1 MHNHRS
7 VAIAALGFVL
17 FTVALASASITGGI
31 SGVVRDKSGA
41 VISDASVVAIDTQ
54 TGVRTTVATDAK
66 GFYNL
71 PTLAIGTYDLEISHA
86 GFRTY
91 RQTGLVIDANSELRA
106 DASLD
111 VGAINEKV
119 EVNTDSVHVET
130 QSTQM
135 GEVIESKRIEAVPL
149 NGRSFTDLLALQ
161 PGVSPY
167 NSTDTGTAGIGDRSP
182 DGGLNAGNQ
191 SVNGQ
196 RETAN
201 GFMVNGSN
209 VEEGKNNG
217 AAIIPNLDSIS
228 EFRIITNNFDAEYG
242 NYSGGQINV
251 VTKSGTN
258 RFHGSG
264 FEFLRNT
271 SLDATQYFSNAVPV
285 YRQNQFGGTFG
296 GPIKKDKTFFFLD
309 YQGTRQTQASPVNIQ
324 MPSVAN
330 FTGNFSDSANSFT
343 TGADANNNPIAST
356 VGGNFFAGL
365 LGTRLG
371 YGITSG
377 EPYYFTASTIDPTT
391 INSSTG
397 AGTPFGINCTNNTQC
412 AFPNAVIP
420 TTAWSPVAKNMLSLG
435 LIPQPNTAGNFLVS
449 SKFAQKLR
457 DDKGGVR
464 VDQNTHFGTLFAYY
478 FADDYLL
485 NSPYP
490 NGGATVPSSSFAYS
504 AVTAGRAQLV
514 NLGDTKN
521 FGSYAVNELRLSYVR
536 NALALAEPQGGVGP
550 NYSLANLGFVT
561 PWNAVTGGIS
571 PIAPKLEGVPFI
583 TFNNF
588 NIGVP
593 QVSTGQFNNSFQVLD
608 NFTKVIGTH
617 SIQFGGQFH
626 YDQIDERN
634 LAAENGQYSFT
645 GNETGIDFADFLLGA
660 PNSLTQASPQILDSR
675 SKYYAL
681 YAQDSWRAT
690 NNLVLNYGLR
700 WEASMPWYDTQNKIE
715 TIIPGEQSVVFPGAP
730 TGWVVPGDPGVPR
743 TLAPTQWHNFSPR
756 LGLAYSPSSS
766 SGILGALFGGP
777 GKTSIRIGGGLYY
790 TSVEDLSQFLE
801 VGDPPYGLFYGS
813 AQPPLLE
820 SPYIVRSDG
829 SQVGQRFP
837 FPFPPT
843 NVSASNPDTTF
854 PWSQVEPISFGFS
867 FDHRNKL
874 PYSEHYEFS
883 LQRQIG
889 ANTVFTASYVGNE
902 GHRLVT
908 SIEANPSNPALCLFL
923 NNQNNLGPNS
933 AGPCGPF
940 SETPP
945 FNSTTGVSTPWITA
959 SGQTIA
965 AVRPLGPLFDTN
977 PFVSTIAN
985 SRYNS
990 LQISAS
996 HNTGSLSFLAGYT
1009 YSKCID
1015 NASGLQ
1021 DSTDPFDPRRSIA
1034 LCNFD
1039 VTHNFVFSYNWLLP
1053 FDRLASSGWRRKVV
1067 GGWSLSGIVNF
1078 ATGLPITLTENDDNA
1093 LIGAGAVP
1101 VDVPNF
1107 AAGKVLADTNPRH
1120 GNSYFNTSLFSNEQ
1134 LGQLGNSR
1142 RRFFH
1147 GPGLNNFDMALA
1159 KATKFTESKEL
1170 QLRLEAFNVFNHAQ
1184 FSNPT
1189 GEINSSQFGFVTS
1202 ARPARIVQLGAK
1214 FLF

>member
-1 MHNHRS
+1 MRS
-7 VAIAALGFVL
+7 RPSIGIATLGFVL
-17 FTVALASASITGGI
+17 VAVALVSASITGGI
-31 SGVVRDKSGA
+31 SGVITDASGA
-41 VISDASVVAIDTQ
+41 VISGASVVATDTQ
-54 TGVRTTVATDAK
+54 TGVKTTVKSDAK

-71 PTLAIGTYDLEISHA
+71 PTLAVGTYDLEISHP
-86 GFRTY
+86 GFKTY
-91 RQTGLVIDANSELRA
+91 RKTGLVIDANSALRA
-106 DASLD
+106 DAALG
-111 VGAINEKV
+111 VGAISEKV
-119 EVNTDSVHVET
+119 EVSTDSVHVET

-135 GEVIESKRIEAVPL
+135 GEVITGKNMEAVPL
-149 NGRSFTDLLALQ
+149 NGRSYTDLLSLQ

-167 NSTDTGTAGIGDRSP
+167 NATNDTGTAGIGDRSP
-182 DGGLNAGNQ
+182 SGGLNSGNQ

-196 RETAN
+196 RETSN

-217 AAIIPNLDSIS
+217 AGIIPNLDSIS

-258 RFHGSG
+258 QFHGSG

-271 SLDATQYFSNAVPV
+271 ALDATQYFSTSVPV
-285 YRQNQFGGTFG
+285 FRQNQFGGTFG
-296 GPIKKDKTFFFLD
+296 GPIGKDQTFFFLD
-309 YQGTRQTQASPVNIQ
+309 YQGTRQTQASPVTTQ
-324 MPSVAN
+324 VPSAGN
-330 FTGNFSDSANSFT
+330 FTGDFSDSASSV
-343 TGADANNNPIAST
+343 TGSVNGS
-356 VGGNFFAGL
+356 GFAAVLNGRMNWPPD
-365 LGTRLG
+365 T
-371 YGITSG
+371 IFDG
-377 EPYYFTASTIDPTT
+377 EPYYF
-391 INSSTG
+391 
-397 AGTPFGINCTNNTQC
+397 AGCTDQSQC
-412 AFPNAVIP
+412 VFPNALIP
-420 TTAWSPVAKNMLSLG
+420 QSAWSPVAVNMVSLG
-435 LIPQPNTAGNFLVS
+435 LIPQPNVTNNPIFNFTS
-449 SKFAQKLR
+449 SLYAQKLR
-457 DDKGGVR
+457 DDKGGIR
-464 VDQNTHFGTLFAYY
+464 VDQNTRFGTLFAYY

-490 NGGATVPSSSFAYS
+490 NGGATVPASSFAYN
-504 AVTAGRAQLV
+504 ATTAGRAQLI

-536 NALALAEPQGGVGP
+536 NTLHLAEPQGGVGQ

-561 PWNAVTGGIS
+561 PWDAATGGIS
-571 PIAPKLEGVPFI
+571 PIAPKLEGVPYV

-626 YDQIDERN
+626 YDQINERN

-645 GNETGIDFADFLLGA
+645 GNETGIDFADFLIGA
-660 PNSLTQASPQILDSR
+660 PDSLTQASPQILDSR

-690 NNLVLNYGLR
+690 SNLVVNYGLR

-715 TIIPGEQSVVFPGAP
+715 TIIPGETSVVFPGAP
-730 TGWVVPGDPGVPR
+730 PGWVLPGDPGVPR

-756 LGLAYSPSSS
+756 LGLAYSPGAS
-766 SGILGALFGGP
+766 SGILGKLFGGP
-777 GKTSIRIGGGLYY
+777 GKTSIRVGGGLYY

-801 VGDPPYGLFYGS
+801 VGDPPYGLYYGS

-829 SQVGQRFP
+829 SPVGQRFP

-843 NVSASNPDTTF
+843 NVSAKNPDTTF
-854 PWSQVEPISFGFS
+854 PWAQVEPISFGFS

-889 ANTVFTASYVGNE
+889 SNTVFTVSYVGNE

-908 SIEANPSNPALCLFL
+908 SVEANPANPALCLFL
-923 NNQNNLGPNS
+923 SDQNNLAPNS

-945 FNSTTGVSTPWITA
+945 FDAGTGITTPWVTT

-977 PFVSTIAN
+977 PFVSTVAN

-990 LQISAS
+990 LQASAS
-996 HNTGSLSFLAGYT
+996 HTTGSLSFLAGYT

-1053 FDRLASSGWRRKVV
+1053 FDKLANSGWARKVAA
-1067 GGWSLSGIVNF
+1067 GWSLSGIVNF

-1101 VDVPNF
+1101 VDVPNYTP
-1107 AAGKVLADTNPRH
+1107 GNQLLINTNPRS
-1120 GNSYFNTSLFSNEQ
+1120 GQPYFNNILLPSSGGVFSPEQ

-1159 KATKFTESKEL
+1159 KTTKFTESREL
-1170 QLRLEAFNVFNHAQ
+1170 QLRIEAFNLFNHAQ
-1184 FSNPT
+1184 FGNPT
-1189 GEINSSQFGFVTS
+1189 GEINSSQFGLVTS
-1202 ARPARIVQLGAK
+1202 ARPARIMQLGMK